1 MLTTYSNCHLSFV
14 VSFHC
19 HEVQSP
25 FIKVHRNEDQHLFL
39 TFTAILAILHGQP
52 MGMQIAERGA
62 LAKSIWFLPW
72 VVVCGSD
79 SRFEAE
85 LKDKFKSL
93 ETLGKVT
100 GIEKWDIELATSP
113 VTTQKNCQ
121 WLTQLKRNEL
131 RAA

>member
-1 MLTTYSNCHLSFV
+1 
-14 VSFHC
+14 
-19 HEVQSP
+19 
-25 FIKVHRNEDQHLFL
+25 
-39 TFTAILAILHGQP
+39 
-52 MGMQIAERGA
+52 
-62 LAKSIWFLPW
+62 

-113 VTTQKNCQ
+113 VTN
-121 WLTQLKRNEL
+121 
-131 RAA
+131 

>member
-1 MLTTYSNCHLSFV
+1 MKINDIINTVTKTAYSMACF
-14 VSFHC
+14 
-19 HEVQSP
+19 Q
-25 FIKVHRNEDQHLFL
+25 IYKHLFL

-52 MGMQIAERGA
+52 MGKQIAERGA

-79 SRFEAE
+79 LRFEAE